1 MSVELKVGQVWKDRN
16 GRKVTLAANRNS
28 EPKFGTKER
37 FPFIGDNDN
46 SYMTHGAVWGKK
58 QTDEDLIE
66 LVQDENGWRPWV
78 ATAYSQCPVAPRTL
92 VRVRG
97 KGGTEAE
104 RRADTLWWHTF
115 GDDPLFDPIV
125 AYKIIKEA
133 PEAEEPRMDR
143 SDETT
148 PAVRILQTASNH
160 MRDRA
165 ATYDKPEGERSM
177 GKTVEA
183 FNAVTGRDL
192 SESEGWLLL
201 QILKDVRLFQRPGY
215 HADSAEDCVAY
226 AALKAEAKM
235 AEVVSE

>member
-1 MSVELKVGQVWKDRN
+1 MSVELKVGQVWKDRE
-16 GRKVTLAANRNS
+16 GREVTVTGKDDDSN
-28 EPKFGTKER
+28 
-37 FPFIGDNDN
+37 FPFDGSNGE
-46 SYMTHGAVWGKK
+46 SYTPGGTIWSDGTE
-58 QTDEDLIE
+58 QDEDLIE
-66 LVQDENGWRPWV
+66 LVQDENGWRSWV
-78 ATAYSQCPVAPRTL
+78 ATADSRCPVAPRTL

-97 KGGTEAE
+97 ESGSEAE
-104 RRADTLWWHTF
+104 CRAYALVWHTF
-115 GDDPLFDPIV
+115 GDEPLFDPIV

-148 PAVRILQTASNH
+148 PAVRILQTAANH

-226 AALKAEAKM
+226 AAMKAEAKM
-235 AEVVSE
+235 AEGQQ